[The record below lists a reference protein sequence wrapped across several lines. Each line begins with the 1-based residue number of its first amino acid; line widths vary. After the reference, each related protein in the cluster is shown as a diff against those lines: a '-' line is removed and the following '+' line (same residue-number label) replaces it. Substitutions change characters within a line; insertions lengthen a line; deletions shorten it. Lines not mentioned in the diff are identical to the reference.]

1 VSRIRVTIDDDGV
14 DELLHGPAMRRSLD
28 RMGFM
33 VLARAIPKTG
43 VDSGQ
48 LRASMDSAVV
58 EGDQSLEVVFGSN
71 VSREGQAPVEYS
83 EHHWAPG
90 RPGGRRPGWRGTRP
104 WSRAF
109 RELGIPYTNDRGYE
123 V

>member
-1 VSRIRVTIDDDGV
+1 MSDVRVTMDHDEIDR
-14 DELLHGPAMRRSLD
+14 LLHGPDMRRALD

-43 VDSGQ
+43 TDSGT

-58 EGDQSLEVVFGSN
+58 DGGDTLEVALGSN
-71 VSREGQAPVEYS
+71 VSRAQTPVEYA

-90 RPGGRRPGWRGTRP
+90 RAGGRRSGWAGTRP
-104 WSRAF
+104 WSRSF
-109 RELGIPYTNDRGYE
+109 RELGIRYTTDGPYE